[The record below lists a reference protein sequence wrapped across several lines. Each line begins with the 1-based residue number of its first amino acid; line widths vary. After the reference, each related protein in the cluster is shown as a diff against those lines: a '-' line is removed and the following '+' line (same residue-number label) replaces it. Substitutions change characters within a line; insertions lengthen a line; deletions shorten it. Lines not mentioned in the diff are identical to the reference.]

1 MKINSL
7 FLTLLIF
14 FASLLLVGCLGEA
27 DLPALESRPVPPLA
41 PPAVDPTVAA
51 LPRQDIF
58 TGAQVSVSN
67 QQAPLIPHDM
77 IGRTDCLMCHKQG
90 VSNAPRIPDGH
101 RGLES
106 NTCQTCHAS
115 LASLELSG
123 AEMYQR
129 ICTRCHGED
138 GEGGAGPALNTKSYL
153 RNVTDEEIR
162 AAIVRGLGE
171 SQMLAWGDLGLLTDR
186 QIDELVEM
194 IRAWEP
200 TAPEVAIIAHQPPSA
215 AQGDPGRGSE
225 LFAQFCSG
233 CHGIEGE
240 TVLVDGFVLSQA
252 VSQLEDDVISKQ
264 INDGTEEMPSFHALL
279 TRDDI
284 NDLLAFMRE
293 TFEGGG
299 ETSMTSL
306 PSFTQE
312 ILPLFNQKCVFCHG
326 ASGGWQSG
334 SYDEVMNSGINAP
347 VVIPGDAEGSLLVQK
362 LRGTQAEGAPMP
374 PGTPL
379 SETEIDLVVRWVEA
393 GAPDN

>member
-1 MKINSL
+1 MKINIL
-7 FLTLLIF
+7 FLTLFIF

-27 DLPALESRPVPPLA
+27 DLPALESTPVPSLA
-41 PPAVDPTVAA
+41 PPAVDPTIAA
-51 LPRQDIF
+51 LPRQEIII
-58 TGAQVSVSN
+58 GAQLPVSN
-67 QQAPLIPHDM
+67 QQVPLIPHDM
-77 IGRTDCLMCHKQG
+77 IGRSDCLMCHKQG
-90 VSNAPRIPDGH
+90 VGKAPRIPDAH

-106 NTCQTCHAS
+106 NTCETCHAS

-138 GEGGAGPALNTKSYL
+138 GEGGAGPALNAKSYL
-153 RNVTDEEIR
+153 NNVTDDEIR
-162 AAIVRGLGE
+162 AAIIRGRGDT
-171 SQMLAWGDLGLLTDR
+171 QMLAWGDLGLLTDR
-186 QIDELVEM
+186 QIDELVVM

-200 TAPEVAIIAHQPPSA
+200 TAPEIAITAPQPPSA
-215 AQGDPGRGSE
+215 AQGDSGRGSE

-252 VSQLEDDVISKQ
+252 VSQLEDDVISQ
-264 INDGTEEMPSFHALL
+264 VINDGTEGMPSFHALL
-279 TRDDI
+279 TGDDI

-293 TFEGGG
+293 TFEGEV
-299 ETSMTSL
+299 ETSLTSP
-306 PSFTQE
+306 PSFSQE
-312 ILPLFNQKCVFCHG
+312 IIPLFNQKCVFCHG

-347 VVIPGDAEGSLLVQK
+347 VVIPGDADSSLLVQK